1 MNRKK
6 LGIALKRVCDQINIF
21 LSSNQFK
28 ICVDEL
34 ATKDIPNAISDKVV
48 DEIIADYLKAK
59 RALH

>member
-21 LSSNQFK
+21 LSSNQFN
-28 ICVDEL
+28 
-34 ATKDIPNAISDKVV
+34 NAISDKVV

-59 RALH
+59 KALH

>member
-6 LGIALKRVCDQINIF
+6 LGIALKRACDQMNIF

-28 ICVDEL
+28 IYVDEL

-59 RALH
+59 KALH